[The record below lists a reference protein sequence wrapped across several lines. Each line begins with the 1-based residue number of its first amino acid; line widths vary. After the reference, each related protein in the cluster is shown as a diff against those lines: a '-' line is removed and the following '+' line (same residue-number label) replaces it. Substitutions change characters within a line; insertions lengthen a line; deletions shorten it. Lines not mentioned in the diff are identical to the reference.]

1 MLWGALQGWGLGE
14 LRSSLGFLGR
24 EKSRSSCGV
33 PLSQAGAHIAC
44 KVTQS
49 APEVLILEFV
59 IVAF

>member
-44 KVTQS
+44 KVT
-49 APEVLILEFV
+49 
-59 IVAF
+59 